1 MPILRAAEPLPR
13 RPSAQLRSHRWPR
26 RLATILPRSEPLTAC
41 ATPGGSALQATRRV
55 RRYVARERVVAERDV
70 HRVDRLRMREPQRGR
85 REPREHGS
93 ATSPTRP
100 TDASPEKR
108 DRFLLLECRR
118 VGRVGDVAIVIGEIG
133 KPALRPAPTHPLAST
148 DDENRHGS
156 AHASAH
162 LPSPD
167 LLSSRKTELRGLDV
181 GDPIFLHGSRGLHV
195 TDQPRRA
202 QPIPRRE
209 IVDILAS
216 VTDPA
221 KYN

>member
-1 MPILRAAEPLPR
+1 M
-13 RPSAQLRSHRWPR
+13 
-26 RLATILPRSEPLTAC
+26 
-41 ATPGGSALQATRRV
+41 QATRRV

-70 HRVDRLRMREPQRGR
+70 HRVDRLRMREPQHRR
-85 REPREHGS
+85 REQRGVHS

-133 KPALRPAPTHPLAST
+133 KPALRPDPTHPLEHPHRAEARRARSKAQKHDFGHFGT
-148 DDENRHGS
+148 IWVRP
-156 AHASAH
+156 
-162 LPSPD
+162 L
-167 LLSSRKTELRGLDV
+167 LRGLDV

-202 QPIPRRE
+202 QPIPMGE